1 MLPVS
6 NTVLVSWNTHDI
18 STSIGYYAIIRITS
32 FLKRPKKSSSAAKFC
47 LKSFVSLRAVLSCHD
62 VLQQP
67 TVHCEM
73 SIALLPSLSS
83 GSKLGSF
90 VDFDNF
96 VQQAANGWI
105 AVRRVATGR
114 ESRTEGELV

>member
-1 MLPVS
+1 
-6 NTVLVSWNTHDI
+6 
-18 STSIGYYAIIRITS
+18 
-32 FLKRPKKSSSAAKFC
+32 
-47 LKSFVSLRAVLSCHD
+47 
-62 VLQQP
+62 
-67 TVHCEM
+67 M